1 MAANPTTKNAR
12 SAYDASSIQVL
23 EGLEAVKR
31 RPGMYIGSTGPR
43 GLHHLVGEI
52 VDNSIDEALAGYCSE
67 VLIVVHPDNS
77 VTVIDDG
84 RGMPVGKMA
93 KYGKSATEVILTT
106 LHAGGKFDGQGYKV
120 SGGLHGVG
128 ASVVNALSEWLE
140 VEVRREGH
148 VWSQRYELGFPK
160 GALTKNRK
168 LKKGEGTGTTIS
180 FKPDP
185 EVFTETVEL
194 SFDTLSRRFR
204 ESAFLNKGLKIRLL
218 DEREEDR
225 DVTYQYDGGIRDF
238 VEHINEAK
246 DPVHKTVFYLE
257 REEEVGDVEVA
268 MQWNSGFQDSV
279 FTFAN
284 NINTHEGGAHLSG
297 FRSALSRTIN
307 AYARQKG
314 LLKEKEESLTGD
326 DIREG
331 LAAVISVKLSEPQFE
346 GQTKTKLGNTEVKGL
361 VESVTN
367 RYLAEFLEER
377 PGEAKAIVNKALQA
391 ARARLAART
400 VREKIRKGYL
410 ESSTLPGKLADC
422 SSKDPARSELYIV
435 EGDSAGGC
443 FSGDTKVALAD
454 GRSLSFRELVA
465 EQEEG
470 HEHFCYTIRRDGR
483 IGLERAIN
491 ARVTKRGEEVVR
503 VTLDNGEEIT
513 CTPDHRFML
522 RDGSYKPAAELRPDD
537 SMMPLYR
544 RLSDKSEPGITID
557 GYEMA
562 WDPGSQRWLFTHM
575 LADWHNRWRGVY
587 EKASGEHC
595 HHIDFDRQN
604 NDPTNV
610 VRLPAEVHLALHREP
625 VGRTLHRPETIEKGR
640 KLRRSAEFRAAMS
653 ERMRREDTRRILSE
667 QARAQ
672 WEDEAYK
679 EYMVRKWREFCEANE
694 EYRLANLA
702 RLDAAQRAYWSD
714 EANRLAQAERVRAR
728 FEANPKMREN
738 LAALAKAQWEDEMLL
753 AWRREETRKQW
764 TPEFREKRRAALDK
778 TYYKKTVAA
787 LREHLKEQALLDL
800 VAYDAHRRETRDK
813 SLLRFDTFCKR
824 YFDGDEAQA
833 REAVA
838 NHNHRVVSVELVEE
852 REDVYDLEVPGTH
865 NFALASGVFVHNSA
879 KQGRERNFQAI
890 LPLRGK
896 ILNVEKAN
904 MNKVLSNVEIQ
915 AMISAIGAGVGETFD
930 IEQARYN
937 KIVIM
942 TDADVD
948 GSHIRTLVLTFLF
961 RNMPELI
968 EAGYVYIAQPPL
980 YKVTHQRKDYYV
992 YNDRELQEILTRLNA
1007 NGNAN
1012 IGRFKGLGEMN
1023 PIQLWETTMDPQN
1036 RTLLQVAVE
1045 SAAVADELF
1054 TALMGDKVEPRKQ
1067 FIEENAREVKN
1078 LDA

>member
-1 MAANPTTKNAR
+1 
-12 SAYDASSIQVL
+12 
-23 EGLEAVKR
+23 
-31 RPGMYIGSTGPR
+31 MYIGSTGPR
-43 GLHHLVGEI
+43 GLHHLVWEI
-52 VDNSIDEALAGYCSE
+52 VDNSIDEALAGHCSE
-67 VLIVVHPDNS
+67 ILIIVHQDNS
-77 VTVIDDG
+77 VSVSDDG
-84 RGMPVGKMA
+84 RGMPVGAMA
-93 KYGKSATEVILTT
+93 KYGRSAAEVIMTT

-128 ASVVNALSEWLE
+128 ASVVNALSQWLE
-140 VEVRREGH
+140 IEIRREGH
-148 VWSQRYELGFPK
+148 VWSQRYERGFPQ
-160 GALTKNRK
+160 GDLTRDRK
-168 LKKGEGTGTTIS
+168 LKRNEGTGTTIT
-180 FKPDP
+180 FMPDS
-185 EVFTETVEL
+185 EVFTETLEL

-204 ESAFLNKGLKIRLL
+204 ESAFLNKSLKIRLV
-218 DEREEDR
+218 DEREEGR
-225 DVTYQYDGGIRDF
+225 DVTYQYEGGIRDF

-257 REEEVGDVEVA
+257 REDEAGDVEVA

-361 VESVTN
+361 VESATN

-435 EGDSAGGC
+435 EGDSAGG
-443 FSGDTKVALAD
+443 
-454 GRSLSFRELVA
+454 
-465 EQEEG
+465 
-470 HEHFCYTIRRDGR
+470 
-483 IGLERAIN
+483 
-491 ARVTKRGEEVVR
+491 
-503 VTLDNGEEIT
+503 
-513 CTPDHRFML
+513 
-522 RDGSYKPAAELRPDD
+522 
-537 SMMPLYR
+537 
-544 RLSDKSEPGITID
+544 
-557 GYEMA
+557 
-562 WDPGSQRWLFTHM
+562 
-575 LADWHNRWRGVY
+575 
-587 EKASGEHC
+587 
-595 HHIDFDRQN
+595 
-604 NDPTNV
+604 
-610 VRLPAEVHLALHREP
+610 
-625 VGRTLHRPETIEKGR
+625 
-640 KLRRSAEFRAAMS
+640 
-653 ERMRREDTRRILSE
+653 
-667 QARAQ
+667 
-672 WEDEAYK
+672 
-679 EYMVRKWREFCEANE
+679 
-694 EYRLANLA
+694 
-702 RLDAAQRAYWSD
+702 
-714 EANRLAQAERVRAR
+714 
-728 FEANPKMREN
+728 
-738 LAALAKAQWEDEMLL
+738 
-753 AWRREETRKQW
+753 
-764 TPEFREKRRAALDK
+764 
-778 TYYKKTVAA
+778 
-787 LREHLKEQALLDL
+787 
-800 VAYDAHRRETRDK
+800 
-813 SLLRFDTFCKR
+813 
-824 YFDGDEAQA
+824 
-833 REAVA
+833 
-838 NHNHRVVSVELVEE
+838 
-852 REDVYDLEVPGTH
+852 
-865 NFALASGVFVHNSA
+865 SA

-930 IEQARYN
+930 LEQARYN

-948 GSHIRTLVLTFLF
+948 GSHIRTLVLTFLY

-980 YKVTHQRKDYYV
+980 FKITHQRKDYYV
-992 YNDRELQEILTRLNA
+992 YNERELQDTLTRLNA

-1054 TALMGDKVEPRKQ
+1054 TALMGDKVEPRKA

>member
-1 MAANPTTKNAR
+1 LVANPVSKNAK

-43 GLHHLVGEI
+43 GLHHLVWEI

-67 VLIVVHPDNS
+67 ILIVVHQDNS
-77 VTVIDDG
+77 VSVSDDG
-84 RGMPVGKMA
+84 RGMPVGTMS

-106 LHAGGKFDGQGYKV
+106 LHAGGKFDNQGYKV

-148 VWSQRYELGFPK
+148 VWSQRYERGFPQ
-160 GALTKNRK
+160 GDLTKDRK

-180 FKPDP
+180 FMPDP

-204 ESAFLNKGLKIRLL
+204 ESAFLNKGLKIRLV

-225 DVTYQYDGGIRDF
+225 DVAYQYEGGIRDF
-238 VEHINEAK
+238 VAHINEAK

-257 REEEVGDVEVA
+257 REEETGEVEVA

-314 LLKEKEESLTGD
+314 LLKEKEENLTGD

-331 LAAVISVKLSEPQFE
+331 LAAVISVKLQEPQFE

-361 VESVTN
+361 VESATN

-435 EGDSAGGC
+435 EGDSAGG
-443 FSGDTKVALAD
+443 
-454 GRSLSFRELVA
+454 
-465 EQEEG
+465 
-470 HEHFCYTIRRDGR
+470 
-483 IGLERAIN
+483 
-491 ARVTKRGEEVVR
+491 
-503 VTLDNGEEIT
+503 
-513 CTPDHRFML
+513 
-522 RDGSYKPAAELRPDD
+522 
-537 SMMPLYR
+537 
-544 RLSDKSEPGITID
+544 
-557 GYEMA
+557 
-562 WDPGSQRWLFTHM
+562 
-575 LADWHNRWRGVY
+575 
-587 EKASGEHC
+587 
-595 HHIDFDRQN
+595 
-604 NDPTNV
+604 
-610 VRLPAEVHLALHREP
+610 
-625 VGRTLHRPETIEKGR
+625 
-640 KLRRSAEFRAAMS
+640 
-653 ERMRREDTRRILSE
+653 
-667 QARAQ
+667 
-672 WEDEAYK
+672 
-679 EYMVRKWREFCEANE
+679 
-694 EYRLANLA
+694 
-702 RLDAAQRAYWSD
+702 
-714 EANRLAQAERVRAR
+714 
-728 FEANPKMREN
+728 
-738 LAALAKAQWEDEMLL
+738 
-753 AWRREETRKQW
+753 
-764 TPEFREKRRAALDK
+764 
-778 TYYKKTVAA
+778 
-787 LREHLKEQALLDL
+787 
-800 VAYDAHRRETRDK
+800 
-813 SLLRFDTFCKR
+813 
-824 YFDGDEAQA
+824 
-833 REAVA
+833 
-838 NHNHRVVSVELVEE
+838 
-852 REDVYDLEVPGTH
+852 
-865 NFALASGVFVHNSA
+865 SA

-930 IEQARYN
+930 IEQVRYN

-980 YKVTHQRKDYYV
+980 YKVTHHRKDYYV
-992 YNDRELQEILTRLNA
+992 YNDRELQETLTRLNA

-1054 TALMGDKVEPRKQ
+1054 TALMGDKVEPRKL

>member
-1 MAANPTTKNAR
+1 LAANPVSKNAT
-12 SAYDASSIQVL
+12 SSYDASSIQVL

-43 GLHHLVGEI
+43 GLHHLVWEI

-67 VLIVVHPDNS
+67 ILVVVHPDNS
-77 VTVIDDG
+77 VTVTDDG
-84 RGMPVGKMA
+84 RGLPVGTMK

-148 VWSQRYELGFPK
+148 VWSQRYERGFPK
-160 GALTKNRK
+160 GKLTKDRK

-180 FKPDP
+180 FMPDP

-204 ESAFLNKGLKIRLL
+204 ESAFLNKGLKIRLV

-225 DVTYQYDGGIRDF
+225 EVAYQYEGGIRDF
-238 VEHINEAK
+238 VAHINEAK

-268 MQWNSGFQDSV
+268 LQWNSGFQDSV

-331 LAAVISVKLSEPQFE
+331 LAAVISVKLQEPQFE

-361 VESVTN
+361 VESATN

-435 EGDSAGGC
+435 EGDSAGG
-443 FSGDTKVALAD
+443 
-454 GRSLSFRELVA
+454 
-465 EQEEG
+465 
-470 HEHFCYTIRRDGR
+470 
-483 IGLERAIN
+483 
-491 ARVTKRGEEVVR
+491 
-503 VTLDNGEEIT
+503 
-513 CTPDHRFML
+513 
-522 RDGSYKPAAELRPDD
+522 
-537 SMMPLYR
+537 
-544 RLSDKSEPGITID
+544 
-557 GYEMA
+557 
-562 WDPGSQRWLFTHM
+562 
-575 LADWHNRWRGVY
+575 
-587 EKASGEHC
+587 
-595 HHIDFDRQN
+595 
-604 NDPTNV
+604 
-610 VRLPAEVHLALHREP
+610 
-625 VGRTLHRPETIEKGR
+625 
-640 KLRRSAEFRAAMS
+640 
-653 ERMRREDTRRILSE
+653 
-667 QARAQ
+667 
-672 WEDEAYK
+672 
-679 EYMVRKWREFCEANE
+679 
-694 EYRLANLA
+694 
-702 RLDAAQRAYWSD
+702 
-714 EANRLAQAERVRAR
+714 
-728 FEANPKMREN
+728 
-738 LAALAKAQWEDEMLL
+738 
-753 AWRREETRKQW
+753 
-764 TPEFREKRRAALDK
+764 
-778 TYYKKTVAA
+778 
-787 LREHLKEQALLDL
+787 
-800 VAYDAHRRETRDK
+800 
-813 SLLRFDTFCKR
+813 
-824 YFDGDEAQA
+824 
-833 REAVA
+833 
-838 NHNHRVVSVELVEE
+838 
-852 REDVYDLEVPGTH
+852 
-865 NFALASGVFVHNSA
+865 SA

-930 IEQARYN
+930 LEQARYN

-980 YKVTHQRKDYYV
+980 FKITHQRKDYYV
-992 YNDRELQEILTRLNA
+992 YNERELQETLTRLNA

-1023 PIQLWETTMDPQN
+1023 PNQLWETTMDPNN
-1036 RTLLQVAVE
+1036 RTLLQVTVE

-1054 TALMGDKVEPRKQ
+1054 TDLMGDKVEPRKR

>member
-1 MAANPTTKNAR
+1 
-12 SAYDASSIQVL
+12 
-23 EGLEAVKR
+23 
-31 RPGMYIGSTGPR
+31 MYIGSTGPR
-43 GLHHLVGEI
+43 GLHHLVWEI

-67 VLIVVHPDNS
+67 ILVVVHPDNS
-77 VTVIDDG
+77 VSVTDDG
-84 RGMPVGKMA
+84 RGMPVGNMS
-93 KYGKSATEVILTT
+93 KYGKSAAEVILTT

-128 ASVVNALSEWLE
+128 ASVVNALSGWLE
-140 VEVRREGH
+140 LEVRREGH
-148 VWSQRYELGFPK
+148 VWSQRYERGFPK
-160 GALTKNRK
+160 GAITKDRK
-168 LKKGEGTGTTIS
+168 LRKGERTGTTIS
-180 FKPDP
+180 FMPDP

-204 ESAFLNKGLKIRLL
+204 ESAFLNKGLKIRLV
-218 DEREEDR
+218 DERDEDR
-225 DVTYQYDGGIRDF
+225 SVDYQYEGGIRDF

-246 DPVHKTVFYLE
+246 DPVHKTIFYLE
-257 REEEVGDVEVA
+257 REEEAGDVEVA
-268 MQWNSGFQDSV
+268 LQWNSGFQDSV

-297 FRSALSRTIN
+297 FRSALSRTVN

-331 LAAVISVKLSEPQFE
+331 LAAVISVKLQEPQFE

-361 VESVTN
+361 VESATN
-367 RYLAEFLEER
+367 RFLAEFLEER

-435 EGDSAGGC
+435 EGDSAGG
-443 FSGDTKVALAD
+443 
-454 GRSLSFRELVA
+454 
-465 EQEEG
+465 
-470 HEHFCYTIRRDGR
+470 
-483 IGLERAIN
+483 
-491 ARVTKRGEEVVR
+491 
-503 VTLDNGEEIT
+503 
-513 CTPDHRFML
+513 
-522 RDGSYKPAAELRPDD
+522 
-537 SMMPLYR
+537 
-544 RLSDKSEPGITID
+544 
-557 GYEMA
+557 
-562 WDPGSQRWLFTHM
+562 
-575 LADWHNRWRGVY
+575 
-587 EKASGEHC
+587 
-595 HHIDFDRQN
+595 
-604 NDPTNV
+604 
-610 VRLPAEVHLALHREP
+610 
-625 VGRTLHRPETIEKGR
+625 
-640 KLRRSAEFRAAMS
+640 
-653 ERMRREDTRRILSE
+653 
-667 QARAQ
+667 
-672 WEDEAYK
+672 
-679 EYMVRKWREFCEANE
+679 
-694 EYRLANLA
+694 
-702 RLDAAQRAYWSD
+702 
-714 EANRLAQAERVRAR
+714 
-728 FEANPKMREN
+728 
-738 LAALAKAQWEDEMLL
+738 
-753 AWRREETRKQW
+753 
-764 TPEFREKRRAALDK
+764 
-778 TYYKKTVAA
+778 
-787 LREHLKEQALLDL
+787 
-800 VAYDAHRRETRDK
+800 
-813 SLLRFDTFCKR
+813 
-824 YFDGDEAQA
+824 
-833 REAVA
+833 
-838 NHNHRVVSVELVEE
+838 
-852 REDVYDLEVPGTH
+852 
-865 NFALASGVFVHNSA
+865 SA

-930 IEQARYN
+930 IDHARYN

-980 YKVTHQRKDYYV
+980 FKVTHQRKDHYV
-992 YNDRELQEILTRLNA
+992 YNERELQETLTRLNA

-1023 PIQLWETTMDPQN
+1023 PDQLWETTMDPQN
-1036 RTLLQVAVE
+1036 RTLLQVTVE

-1054 TALMGDKVEPRKQ
+1054 TALMGDKVEPRKR

>member
-1 MAANPTTKNAR
+1 LAANPVSKNSK

-43 GLHHLVGEI
+43 GLHHLVWEI

-67 VLIVVHPDNS
+67 ILIVVHPDNS
-77 VTVIDDG
+77 VSVTDDG
-84 RGMPVGKMA
+84 RGMPVGKMS
-93 KYGKSATEVILTT
+93 KYGKSAAEVILTT

-128 ASVVNALSEWLE
+128 ASVVNALSGWLE
-140 VEVRREGH
+140 LEVRREGH
-148 VWSQRYELGFPK
+148 VWSQRYERGFPK
-160 GALTKNRK
+160 GAITKDRK
-168 LKKGEGTGTTIS
+168 LRKGERTGTTIS
-180 FKPDP
+180 FMPDP

-204 ESAFLNKGLKIRLL
+204 ESAFLNKGLKIRLV
-218 DEREEDR
+218 DERDEDR
-225 DVTYQYDGGIRDF
+225 SVEYQYEGGIRDF

-246 DPVHKTVFYLE
+246 DPVHRTVFYLE
-257 REEEVGDVEVA
+257 REEEAGDVEVA
-268 MQWNSGFQDSV
+268 LQWNSGFQDSV

-297 FRSALSRTIN
+297 FRSALSRTVN

-331 LAAVISVKLSEPQFE
+331 LAAVISVKLQEPQFE

-361 VESVTN
+361 VESATN
-367 RYLAEFLEER
+367 RFLAEFLEER

-435 EGDSAGGC
+435 EGDSAGG
-443 FSGDTKVALAD
+443 
-454 GRSLSFRELVA
+454 
-465 EQEEG
+465 
-470 HEHFCYTIRRDGR
+470 
-483 IGLERAIN
+483 
-491 ARVTKRGEEVVR
+491 
-503 VTLDNGEEIT
+503 
-513 CTPDHRFML
+513 
-522 RDGSYKPAAELRPDD
+522 
-537 SMMPLYR
+537 
-544 RLSDKSEPGITID
+544 
-557 GYEMA
+557 
-562 WDPGSQRWLFTHM
+562 
-575 LADWHNRWRGVY
+575 
-587 EKASGEHC
+587 
-595 HHIDFDRQN
+595 
-604 NDPTNV
+604 
-610 VRLPAEVHLALHREP
+610 
-625 VGRTLHRPETIEKGR
+625 
-640 KLRRSAEFRAAMS
+640 
-653 ERMRREDTRRILSE
+653 
-667 QARAQ
+667 
-672 WEDEAYK
+672 
-679 EYMVRKWREFCEANE
+679 
-694 EYRLANLA
+694 
-702 RLDAAQRAYWSD
+702 
-714 EANRLAQAERVRAR
+714 
-728 FEANPKMREN
+728 
-738 LAALAKAQWEDEMLL
+738 
-753 AWRREETRKQW
+753 
-764 TPEFREKRRAALDK
+764 
-778 TYYKKTVAA
+778 
-787 LREHLKEQALLDL
+787 
-800 VAYDAHRRETRDK
+800 
-813 SLLRFDTFCKR
+813 
-824 YFDGDEAQA
+824 
-833 REAVA
+833 
-838 NHNHRVVSVELVEE
+838 
-852 REDVYDLEVPGTH
+852 
-865 NFALASGVFVHNSA
+865 SA

-930 IEQARYN
+930 IEHVRYN

-980 YKVTHQRKDYYV
+980 FKVTHQRKDHYV
-992 YNDRELQEILTRLNA
+992 YNERELQETLTRLSA

-1023 PIQLWETTMDPQN
+1023 PDQLWETTMDPQN

-1054 TALMGDKVEPRKQ
+1054 TALMGDKVEPRKR

>member
-1 MAANPTTKNAR
+1 LTANPVSKNAK
-12 SAYDASSIQVL
+12 SSYDASSIQVL

-43 GLHHLVGEI
+43 GLHHLVWEI
-52 VDNSIDEALAGYCSE
+52 VDNSIDEALAGHCSE
-67 VLIVVHPDNS
+67 ILVVVHPDNS
-77 VTVIDDG
+77 VSVTDDG
-84 RGMPVGKMA
+84 RGMPVGAMK

-148 VWSQRYELGFPK
+148 VWSQRYERGFPK
-160 GALTKNRK
+160 GKLTKDRK

-180 FKPDP
+180 FMPDP

-204 ESAFLNKGLKIRLL
+204 ESAFLNKGLKIRLV

-225 DVTYQYDGGIRDF
+225 DVAYQYEGGIRDF
-238 VEHINEAK
+238 VAHINEAK

-257 REEEVGDVEVA
+257 REEEAGDVEVA
-268 MQWNSGFQDSV
+268 LQWNSGFQDSV

-297 FRSALSRTIN
+297 FRSALSRTVN
-307 AYARQKG
+307 AYARSKG

-331 LAAVISVKLSEPQFE
+331 LAAVISVKLQEPQFE

-361 VESVTN
+361 VESATN
-367 RYLAEFLEER
+367 RFLAEFLEER

-435 EGDSAGGC
+435 EGDSAGG
-443 FSGDTKVALAD
+443 
-454 GRSLSFRELVA
+454 
-465 EQEEG
+465 
-470 HEHFCYTIRRDGR
+470 
-483 IGLERAIN
+483 
-491 ARVTKRGEEVVR
+491 
-503 VTLDNGEEIT
+503 
-513 CTPDHRFML
+513 
-522 RDGSYKPAAELRPDD
+522 
-537 SMMPLYR
+537 
-544 RLSDKSEPGITID
+544 
-557 GYEMA
+557 
-562 WDPGSQRWLFTHM
+562 
-575 LADWHNRWRGVY
+575 
-587 EKASGEHC
+587 
-595 HHIDFDRQN
+595 
-604 NDPTNV
+604 
-610 VRLPAEVHLALHREP
+610 
-625 VGRTLHRPETIEKGR
+625 
-640 KLRRSAEFRAAMS
+640 
-653 ERMRREDTRRILSE
+653 
-667 QARAQ
+667 
-672 WEDEAYK
+672 
-679 EYMVRKWREFCEANE
+679 
-694 EYRLANLA
+694 
-702 RLDAAQRAYWSD
+702 
-714 EANRLAQAERVRAR
+714 
-728 FEANPKMREN
+728 
-738 LAALAKAQWEDEMLL
+738 
-753 AWRREETRKQW
+753 
-764 TPEFREKRRAALDK
+764 
-778 TYYKKTVAA
+778 
-787 LREHLKEQALLDL
+787 
-800 VAYDAHRRETRDK
+800 
-813 SLLRFDTFCKR
+813 
-824 YFDGDEAQA
+824 
-833 REAVA
+833 
-838 NHNHRVVSVELVEE
+838 
-852 REDVYDLEVPGTH
+852 
-865 NFALASGVFVHNSA
+865 SA

-930 IEQARYN
+930 IEHVRYN

-980 YKVTHQRKDYYV
+980 FKVTHQRKDYYV
-992 YNDRELQEILTRLNA
+992 YNERELQETLTRLSA

-1023 PIQLWETTMDPQN
+1023 PDQLWETTMDPQN

-1054 TALMGDKVEPRKQ
+1054 TALMGDKVEPRKR

>member
-1 MAANPTTKNAR
+1 
-12 SAYDASSIQVL
+12 
-23 EGLEAVKR
+23 
-31 RPGMYIGSTGPR
+31 MYIGSTGPR
-43 GLHHLVGEI
+43 GLHHLVWEI
-52 VDNSIDEALAGYCSE
+52 VDNSIDEALAGHCSE
-67 VLIVVHPDNS
+67 ILVVVHPDNS
-77 VTVIDDG
+77 ISVTDDG
-84 RGMPVGKMA
+84 RGLPVGTMK

-140 VEVRREGH
+140 VEVRREEH
-148 VWSQRYELGFPK
+148 VWSQRYERGFPK
-160 GALTKNRK
+160 GKLTKDRK

-180 FKPDP
+180 FMPDP

-204 ESAFLNKGLKIRLL
+204 ESAFLNKGLKIRLV
-218 DEREEDR
+218 DERDEDR
-225 DVTYQYDGGIRDF
+225 AVTYQYEGGIRDF
-238 VEHINEAK
+238 VAHINEAK

-268 MQWNSGFQDSV
+268 LQWNSGFQDSV

-314 LLKEKEESLTGD
+314 LLKEKEENLTGD

-361 VESVTN
+361 VESATN
-367 RYLAEFLEER
+367 RFLAEFLEER

-435 EGDSAGGC
+435 EGDSAGG
-443 FSGDTKVALAD
+443 
-454 GRSLSFRELVA
+454 
-465 EQEEG
+465 
-470 HEHFCYTIRRDGR
+470 
-483 IGLERAIN
+483 
-491 ARVTKRGEEVVR
+491 
-503 VTLDNGEEIT
+503 
-513 CTPDHRFML
+513 
-522 RDGSYKPAAELRPDD
+522 
-537 SMMPLYR
+537 
-544 RLSDKSEPGITID
+544 
-557 GYEMA
+557 
-562 WDPGSQRWLFTHM
+562 
-575 LADWHNRWRGVY
+575 
-587 EKASGEHC
+587 
-595 HHIDFDRQN
+595 
-604 NDPTNV
+604 
-610 VRLPAEVHLALHREP
+610 
-625 VGRTLHRPETIEKGR
+625 
-640 KLRRSAEFRAAMS
+640 
-653 ERMRREDTRRILSE
+653 
-667 QARAQ
+667 
-672 WEDEAYK
+672 
-679 EYMVRKWREFCEANE
+679 
-694 EYRLANLA
+694 
-702 RLDAAQRAYWSD
+702 
-714 EANRLAQAERVRAR
+714 
-728 FEANPKMREN
+728 
-738 LAALAKAQWEDEMLL
+738 
-753 AWRREETRKQW
+753 
-764 TPEFREKRRAALDK
+764 
-778 TYYKKTVAA
+778 
-787 LREHLKEQALLDL
+787 
-800 VAYDAHRRETRDK
+800 
-813 SLLRFDTFCKR
+813 
-824 YFDGDEAQA
+824 
-833 REAVA
+833 
-838 NHNHRVVSVELVEE
+838 
-852 REDVYDLEVPGTH
+852 
-865 NFALASGVFVHNSA
+865 SA

-930 IEQARYN
+930 VDQARYN

-948 GSHIRTLVLTFLF
+948 GSHIRTLVLTFLY

-980 YKVTHQRKDYYV
+980 FKITHQRKDYYV
-992 YNDRELQEILTRLNA
+992 YNERELQEALTRLNA

-1023 PIQLWETTMDPQN
+1023 PNQLWETTMDPNN
-1036 RTLLQVAVE
+1036 RTLLQVTVE

-1054 TALMGDKVEPRKQ
+1054 TDLMGDKVEPRKR

>member
-1 MAANPTTKNAR
+1 MAANPVSKNSK

-43 GLHHLVGEI
+43 GLHHLVWEI

-67 VLIVVHPDNS
+67 ILIVVHPDNS
-77 VTVIDDG
+77 VSVTDDG
-84 RGMPVGKMA
+84 RGMPVGKMS
-93 KYGKSATEVILTT
+93 KYGKSAAEVILTT

-128 ASVVNALSEWLE
+128 ASVVNALSGWLE
-140 VEVRREGH
+140 LEVRREGH
-148 VWSQRYELGFPK
+148 VWSQRYERGFPK
-160 GALTKNRK
+160 GAITKDRK
-168 LKKGEGTGTTIS
+168 LRKGERTGTTIS
-180 FKPDP
+180 FMPDP

-204 ESAFLNKGLKIRLL
+204 ESAFLNKGLKIRLV
-218 DEREEDR
+218 DERDEDR
-225 DVTYQYDGGIRDF
+225 RVEYQYEGGIRDF

-246 DPVHKTVFYLE
+246 DPVHRTVFYLE
-257 REEEVGDVEVA
+257 REEEAGDVEVA
-268 MQWNSGFQDSV
+268 LQWNSGFQDSV

-297 FRSALSRTIN
+297 FRSALSRTVN

-331 LAAVISVKLSEPQFE
+331 LAAVISVKLQEPQFE

-361 VESVTN
+361 VESATN
-367 RYLAEFLEER
+367 RFLAEFLEER

-422 SSKDPARSELYIV
+422 TSKDPARSELYIV
-435 EGDSAGGC
+435 EGDSAGG
-443 FSGDTKVALAD
+443 
-454 GRSLSFRELVA
+454 
-465 EQEEG
+465 
-470 HEHFCYTIRRDGR
+470 
-483 IGLERAIN
+483 
-491 ARVTKRGEEVVR
+491 
-503 VTLDNGEEIT
+503 
-513 CTPDHRFML
+513 
-522 RDGSYKPAAELRPDD
+522 
-537 SMMPLYR
+537 
-544 RLSDKSEPGITID
+544 
-557 GYEMA
+557 
-562 WDPGSQRWLFTHM
+562 
-575 LADWHNRWRGVY
+575 
-587 EKASGEHC
+587 
-595 HHIDFDRQN
+595 
-604 NDPTNV
+604 
-610 VRLPAEVHLALHREP
+610 
-625 VGRTLHRPETIEKGR
+625 
-640 KLRRSAEFRAAMS
+640 
-653 ERMRREDTRRILSE
+653 
-667 QARAQ
+667 
-672 WEDEAYK
+672 
-679 EYMVRKWREFCEANE
+679 
-694 EYRLANLA
+694 
-702 RLDAAQRAYWSD
+702 
-714 EANRLAQAERVRAR
+714 
-728 FEANPKMREN
+728 
-738 LAALAKAQWEDEMLL
+738 
-753 AWRREETRKQW
+753 
-764 TPEFREKRRAALDK
+764 
-778 TYYKKTVAA
+778 
-787 LREHLKEQALLDL
+787 
-800 VAYDAHRRETRDK
+800 
-813 SLLRFDTFCKR
+813 
-824 YFDGDEAQA
+824 
-833 REAVA
+833 
-838 NHNHRVVSVELVEE
+838 
-852 REDVYDLEVPGTH
+852 
-865 NFALASGVFVHNSA
+865 SA

-930 IEQARYN
+930 IEHVRYN

-980 YKVTHQRKDYYV
+980 FKVTHQRKDYYV
-992 YNDRELQEILTRLNA
+992 YNERELQETLTRLNA

-1023 PIQLWETTMDPQN
+1023 PDQLWETTMDPQN

-1054 TALMGDKVEPRKQ
+1054 TALMGDKVEPRKR

>member
-1 MAANPTTKNAR
+1 LAANPTTKNAR

-67 VLIVVHPDNS
+67 VLVIVHPDNS
-77 VTVIDDG
+77 VTVTDDG

-93 KYGKSATEVILTT
+93 KYGKSAAEVILTT

-148 VWSQRYELGFPK
+148 VWSQRYERGFPM
-160 GALTKNRK
+160 GALTKDRK

-225 DVTYQYDGGIRDF
+225 DVTYQYEGGIRDF

-361 VESVTN
+361 VESATN

-435 EGDSAGGC
+435 EGDSAGG
-443 FSGDTKVALAD
+443 
-454 GRSLSFRELVA
+454 
-465 EQEEG
+465 
-470 HEHFCYTIRRDGR
+470 
-483 IGLERAIN
+483 
-491 ARVTKRGEEVVR
+491 
-503 VTLDNGEEIT
+503 
-513 CTPDHRFML
+513 
-522 RDGSYKPAAELRPDD
+522 
-537 SMMPLYR
+537 
-544 RLSDKSEPGITID
+544 
-557 GYEMA
+557 
-562 WDPGSQRWLFTHM
+562 
-575 LADWHNRWRGVY
+575 
-587 EKASGEHC
+587 
-595 HHIDFDRQN
+595 
-604 NDPTNV
+604 
-610 VRLPAEVHLALHREP
+610 
-625 VGRTLHRPETIEKGR
+625 
-640 KLRRSAEFRAAMS
+640 
-653 ERMRREDTRRILSE
+653 
-667 QARAQ
+667 
-672 WEDEAYK
+672 
-679 EYMVRKWREFCEANE
+679 
-694 EYRLANLA
+694 
-702 RLDAAQRAYWSD
+702 
-714 EANRLAQAERVRAR
+714 
-728 FEANPKMREN
+728 
-738 LAALAKAQWEDEMLL
+738 
-753 AWRREETRKQW
+753 
-764 TPEFREKRRAALDK
+764 
-778 TYYKKTVAA
+778 
-787 LREHLKEQALLDL
+787 
-800 VAYDAHRRETRDK
+800 
-813 SLLRFDTFCKR
+813 
-824 YFDGDEAQA
+824 
-833 REAVA
+833 
-838 NHNHRVVSVELVEE
+838 
-852 REDVYDLEVPGTH
+852 
-865 NFALASGVFVHNSA
+865 SA

-930 IEQARYN
+930 IEQVRYN

-948 GSHIRTLVLTFLF
+948 GSHIRTLILTFLF
-961 RNMPELI
+961 RNMAELI

-980 YKVTHQRKDYYV
+980 YKVTHQRKDFYV

-1054 TALMGDKVEPRKQ
+1054 TALMGDKVEPRKV

>member
-1 MAANPTTKNAR
+1 MAANPVSKNSN

-43 GLHHLVGEI
+43 GLHHLVWEI

-67 VLIVVHPDNS
+67 ILIVVHPDNS
-77 VTVIDDG
+77 VSVTDDG
-84 RGMPVGKMA
+84 RGMPVGKMS
-93 KYGKSATEVILTT
+93 KYGKSAAEVILTT

-128 ASVVNALSEWLE
+128 ASVVNALSGWLE
-140 VEVRREGH
+140 LEVRREGH
-148 VWSQRYELGFPK
+148 VWSQRYERGFPK
-160 GALTKNRK
+160 GAITKDRK
-168 LKKGEGTGTTIS
+168 LRKGERTGTTIS
-180 FKPDP
+180 FMPDP

-204 ESAFLNKGLKIRLL
+204 ESAFLNKGLKIRLV
-218 DEREEDR
+218 DERDEDR
-225 DVTYQYDGGIRDF
+225 SVDYQYEGGIRDF

-246 DPVHKTVFYLE
+246 DPVHKTIFYLE
-257 REEEVGDVEVA
+257 REEEAGDVEVA
-268 MQWNSGFQDSV
+268 LQWNSGFQDSV

-297 FRSALSRTIN
+297 FRSALSRTVN

-331 LAAVISVKLSEPQFE
+331 LAAVISVKLQEPQFE

-361 VESVTN
+361 VESATN
-367 RYLAEFLEER
+367 RFLAEFLEER

-435 EGDSAGGC
+435 EGDSAGG
-443 FSGDTKVALAD
+443 
-454 GRSLSFRELVA
+454 
-465 EQEEG
+465 
-470 HEHFCYTIRRDGR
+470 
-483 IGLERAIN
+483 
-491 ARVTKRGEEVVR
+491 
-503 VTLDNGEEIT
+503 
-513 CTPDHRFML
+513 
-522 RDGSYKPAAELRPDD
+522 
-537 SMMPLYR
+537 
-544 RLSDKSEPGITID
+544 
-557 GYEMA
+557 
-562 WDPGSQRWLFTHM
+562 
-575 LADWHNRWRGVY
+575 
-587 EKASGEHC
+587 
-595 HHIDFDRQN
+595 
-604 NDPTNV
+604 
-610 VRLPAEVHLALHREP
+610 
-625 VGRTLHRPETIEKGR
+625 
-640 KLRRSAEFRAAMS
+640 
-653 ERMRREDTRRILSE
+653 
-667 QARAQ
+667 
-672 WEDEAYK
+672 
-679 EYMVRKWREFCEANE
+679 
-694 EYRLANLA
+694 
-702 RLDAAQRAYWSD
+702 
-714 EANRLAQAERVRAR
+714 
-728 FEANPKMREN
+728 
-738 LAALAKAQWEDEMLL
+738 
-753 AWRREETRKQW
+753 
-764 TPEFREKRRAALDK
+764 
-778 TYYKKTVAA
+778 
-787 LREHLKEQALLDL
+787 
-800 VAYDAHRRETRDK
+800 
-813 SLLRFDTFCKR
+813 
-824 YFDGDEAQA
+824 
-833 REAVA
+833 
-838 NHNHRVVSVELVEE
+838 
-852 REDVYDLEVPGTH
+852 
-865 NFALASGVFVHNSA
+865 SA

-930 IEQARYN
+930 IDHARYN

-980 YKVTHQRKDYYV
+980 FKVTHQRKDHYV
-992 YNDRELQEILTRLNA
+992 YNERELQETLTRLNA

-1023 PIQLWETTMDPQN
+1023 PDQLWETTMDPQN
-1036 RTLLQVAVE
+1036 RTLLQVTVE

-1054 TALMGDKVEPRKQ
+1054 TALMGDKVEPRKR

>member
-1 MAANPTTKNAR
+1 
-12 SAYDASSIQVL
+12 
-23 EGLEAVKR
+23 
-31 RPGMYIGSTGPR
+31 
-43 GLHHLVGEI
+43 
-52 VDNSIDEALAGYCSE
+52 
-67 VLIVVHPDNS
+67 
-77 VTVIDDG
+77 
-84 RGMPVGKMA
+84 
-93 KYGKSATEVILTT
+93 
-106 LHAGGKFDGQGYKV
+106 
-120 SGGLHGVG
+120 
-128 ASVVNALSEWLE
+128 
-140 VEVRREGH
+140 
-148 VWSQRYELGFPK
+148 
-160 GALTKNRK
+160 
-168 LKKGEGTGTTIS
+168 
-180 FKPDP
+180 
-185 EVFTETVEL
+185 
-194 SFDTLSRRFR
+194 LSRWFR
-204 ESAFLNKGLKIRLL
+204 EWAFLNKGLKIRLV
-218 DEREEDR
+218 DEQEEDR
-225 DVTYQYDGGIRDF
+225 DVTYQYEGGIRDF

-246 DPVHKTVFYLE
+246 DPVHKTIFYLE
-257 REEEVGDVEVA
+257 REEEVGEVEVA

-314 LLKEKEESLTGD
+314 LLREKEESLTGD

-331 LAAVISVKLSEPQFE
+331 LAAVISVKLQEPQFE

-435 EGDSAGGC
+435 EGDSAGG
-443 FSGDTKVALAD
+443 
-454 GRSLSFRELVA
+454 
-465 EQEEG
+465 
-470 HEHFCYTIRRDGR
+470 
-483 IGLERAIN
+483 
-491 ARVTKRGEEVVR
+491 
-503 VTLDNGEEIT
+503 
-513 CTPDHRFML
+513 
-522 RDGSYKPAAELRPDD
+522 
-537 SMMPLYR
+537 
-544 RLSDKSEPGITID
+544 
-557 GYEMA
+557 
-562 WDPGSQRWLFTHM
+562 
-575 LADWHNRWRGVY
+575 
-587 EKASGEHC
+587 
-595 HHIDFDRQN
+595 
-604 NDPTNV
+604 
-610 VRLPAEVHLALHREP
+610 
-625 VGRTLHRPETIEKGR
+625 
-640 KLRRSAEFRAAMS
+640 
-653 ERMRREDTRRILSE
+653 
-667 QARAQ
+667 
-672 WEDEAYK
+672 
-679 EYMVRKWREFCEANE
+679 
-694 EYRLANLA
+694 
-702 RLDAAQRAYWSD
+702 
-714 EANRLAQAERVRAR
+714 
-728 FEANPKMREN
+728 
-738 LAALAKAQWEDEMLL
+738 
-753 AWRREETRKQW
+753 
-764 TPEFREKRRAALDK
+764 
-778 TYYKKTVAA
+778 
-787 LREHLKEQALLDL
+787 
-800 VAYDAHRRETRDK
+800 
-813 SLLRFDTFCKR
+813 
-824 YFDGDEAQA
+824 
-833 REAVA
+833 
-838 NHNHRVVSVELVEE
+838 
-852 REDVYDLEVPGTH
+852 
-865 NFALASGVFVHNSA
+865 SA

-980 YKVTHQRKDYYV
+980 YKVTHQRKDFYV
-992 YNDRELQEILTRLNA
+992 YNDRELHEILTRLNA

-1054 TALMGDKVEPRKQ
+1054 TALMGDKVEPRKE